1 MSEATGYTRMQIRLH
16 WLVMVFVILQY
27 ALHEGIAEAF
37 DAGLDA
43 GRMTLDVGAAGHMG
57 LGLLILLLVF
67 WRIALRQEHGAPPPP
82 ASEPAWARMAAKG
95 AHHGF
100 YALLI
105 ALPVTGGLAWG
116 MASEGMGEV
125 HEVLRALLL
134 LLILLHVGAVL
145 VHQLVWRTGLLSRMR
160 TPVD

>member
-43 GRMTLDVGAAGHMG
+43 GRMTLDVGAVGHMG

-82 ASEPAWARMAAKG
+82 AAEPAWAKLAAK
-95 AHHGF
+95 ATHHAF

-105 ALPVTGGLAWG
+105 ALPITGGLAWG
-116 MASEGMGEV
+116 MASETLGDV

-134 LLILLHVGAVL
+134 LLILLHVGAVA
-145 VHQLVWRTGLLSRMR
+145 VHQLVWKTDLLTRMR
-160 TPVD
+160 SPVD